1 MIVDTCFLSFV
12 TWIYSYVT
20 LSFEYV
26 TFVKKCLVY
35 CHFSKVNN
43 EISYN

>member
-12 TWIYSYVT
+12 TWIYIYVT

-26 TFVKKCLVY
+26 TFVKRVWYIAIFLR
-35 CHFSKVNN
+35 
-43 EISYN
+43 